1 MGDGGAL
8 LLGLL
13 MAAATVSVGGRTEA
27 AYSGQS
33 FFFFAPVFIPVVIL
47 GVPLFDMA
55 FAVFRRVATPGLR
68 VTDADKEHLH
78 HRLLRLGHG
87 HRRAVL
93 ILWGWTALLSGFVL
107 WPTYSGDGDAIVPI
121 GVLALG
127 LLLFTVLHPRLRSSP
142 TGVTDSGVVGGGGG
156 D

>member
-127 LLLFTVLHPRLRSSP
+127 LLLFTVLHPRLRASP
-142 TGVTDSGVVGGGGG
+142 TGVTDSGVVGGGVG